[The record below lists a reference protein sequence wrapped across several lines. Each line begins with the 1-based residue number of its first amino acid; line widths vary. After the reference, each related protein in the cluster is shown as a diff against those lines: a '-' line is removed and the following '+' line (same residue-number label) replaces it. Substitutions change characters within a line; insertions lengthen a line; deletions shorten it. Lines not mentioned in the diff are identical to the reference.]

1 MGIEGLDRRQDGL
14 HNMSDILTKVSR
26 PRRLSEVFG
35 QDAVVKALRLQMKK
49 KTPALLFY
57 GASGCGKTTLAR
69 IVGQSVQCTHQ
80 KEFGETCDACL
91 AVKDFTIHEFNASDL
106 TGKEDAGSF
115 VELAN
120 YRPMPPSRRRVLIV
134 DEAHFMTKNAQNLLL
149 KPFEEPPATTLWI
162 ICTTEENKIIPTL
175 RRRCVSYRLKTLT
188 PTGVGEYLEKVAK
201 ANKLDANTST
211 LAEAAIAADVYS
223 PGFLLMALEKFA
235 SGMSPKDALAGLG
248 GETSPES
255 LRICKALIKGE
266 WIGMAKELKAAK
278 PEEAR
283 LLRGA
288 TCGWLRACLFNE
300 RNPKKQDAIAMSI
313 AELSSG
319 TAPLD
324 DAALYNWIIANL
336 YRAARRIKAAGV

>member
-1 MGIEGLDRRQDGL
+1 MKNSTKDTAPTSTE
-14 HNMSDILTKVSR
+14 ILTKELR
-26 PRRLSEVFG
+26 PRRLSQVFG
-35 QDAVVKALRLQMKK
+35 QDSIVKALRAQMKK

-57 GASGCGKTTLAR
+57 GGSGCGKTTLAR
-69 IVGQSVQCTHQ
+69 IVAHSVQCTHQ

-91 AVKDFTIHEFNASDL
+91 AVKDFTVHELNASDL
-106 TGKEDAGSF
+106 TGKDDAGNFAEMAS
-115 VELAN
+115 
-120 YRPMPPSRRRVLIV
+120 YRPMPPSRFRVLIV
-134 DEAHFMTKNAQNLLL
+134 DEMHFMTKNAQNLLL
-149 KPFEEPPATTLWI
+149 KPFEDAPATTLWI
-162 ICTTEENKIIPTL
+162 VCTTEENKIIPTL

-188 PTGVGEYLEKVAK
+188 PSGVGEYLASAGK
-201 ANKLDANTST
+201 AYGISTDTSA
-211 LAEAAIAADVYS
+211 LAEAAVSADIYS
-223 PGFLLMALEKFA
+223 PGFLLMALEKLA
-235 SGMSPKDALAGLG
+235 TGMSPKDALAGLG

-266 WIGMAKELKAAK
+266 WIGMAKELKATK

-324 DAALYNWIIANL
+324 DAALYNWITANL